1 MVGHP
6 DGSNNVRR
14 SSAVFAI
21 NLLAVARHRDRH
33 SVARKKSDAVDA
45 AVPAN
50 IPRTDMAAHRP
61 LLADSELVPAI
72 AVLARARQDAVWD
85 RGRAQ
90 GVSGRHTRLPLAFA
104 VRSALRK

>member
-1 MVGHP
+1 MFEV
-6 DGSNNVRR
+6 ST
-14 SSAVFAI
+14 AVFAI

-33 SVARKKSDAVDA
+33 SVARQKSDAVDA

-61 LLADSELVPAI
+61 LPADSELVPAI
-72 AVLARARQDAVWD
+72 AVLARAQQEAVWG
-85 RGRAQ
+85 RGQAQ
-90 GVSGRHTRLPLAFA
+90 DVSGRHSRLPLACA